1 MLQHIL
7 LNSNMRRY
15 CTAALHWIAW
25 HVITLHYKYI
35 TSQYVTSKRSMMDD
49 GAVCIG
55 LSTLFERRGDAVSA
69 RFLEPAVFRELL
81 F

>member
-1 MLQHIL
+1 
-7 LNSNMRRY
+7 
-15 CTAALHWIAW
+15 
-25 HVITLHYKYI
+25 
-35 TSQYVTSKRSMMDD
+35 MMDD

-55 LSTLFERRGDAVSA
+55 LSTFFERRGDAVSA